1 MPVLTIH
8 ACNSLPGLA
17 LPEFESVRRL
27 PAGVYDIAGR
37 CTGPC
42 GGPMWVLRHGNDAWL
57 LDQAFYEWL
66 QEQQTQPAQP
76 CRACQPA

>member
-1 MPVLTIH
+1 
-8 ACNSLPGLA
+8 
-17 LPEFESVRRL
+17 
-27 PAGVYDIAGR
+27 
-37 CTGPC
+37 
-42 GGPMWVLRHGNDAWL
+42 MWVLRHGNDAWL